1 MAMRLHFKLLTGEVH
16 TLTVSPNHTIWE
28 VKVLLERKMGCR
40 RYHQKL
46 APPAGSGLILNDSNS
61 VAGCGLHSGDTLALL
76 VKLEEPITIYL
87 RNDRGNLRTY
97 DVMPSEVVADFKI
110 RVQLKEHVQPGQYWL
125 LYEGKPMENGTMA
138 DYGIAPEGTIY
149 LNLRVRGG

>member
-1 MAMRLHFKLLTGEVH
+1 MAMRLHFKMLTGEVH
-16 TLTVSPNHTIWE
+16 TLTVSPNHTMWE

-46 APPAGSGLILNDSNS
+46 AAEAGSGIDLRDASS
-61 VAGCGLHSGDTLALL
+61 VASCGLHSGDTLALL
-76 VKLEEPITIYL
+76 VKVEEPIPIFL
-87 RNDRGNLRTY
+87 RNDRGHLRAY
-97 DVMPSEVVADFKI
+97 QVMPSEAVADFKA
-110 RVQLKEHVQPGQYWL
+110 RVQQQEHVQAGQYWL
-125 LYEGKPMENGTMA
+125 LYEGKPLENGSLA